1 MIKVRVLRDVSD
13 EELAEV
19 RDLLDAVEAADDHA
33 ALGEHKWLDLVNGSG
48 RCFAGIVAEDPPHPH
63 PVGYAHLSA
72 NPGAPRTPGNPGAPR
87 TPGNPGAPRTPG
99 NPGAPHTPGTG
110 AHFGLEV
117 AVDPQHRGVGVEV
130 ALVDAALELAGAE
143 GGGRLHF
150 WVFRPTQIHDAL
162 AHRLGFTRGRELYQM
177 RRPLPHPEA
186 ARWPAGVRVRRFI
199 PGQDEEAWLVVNNA
213 AFAGHPEQG
222 TWDRGTLE
230 RREAEAWFDPAG
242 FLLAEDED
250 GQAGFCWTKV
260 HEGGDPGEIYVI
272 AVDPTRQGTGLGRA
286 LVLGGLASL
295 AEQGCR
301 TGMLYVDASNQ
312 AAVGLY
318 RALGFD
324 VHHVDRA
331 YVADVAPASG

>member
-1 MIKVRVLRDVSD
+1 MCTSPRTAPGAQGAAPPVASKAVIKVRVLRNITDA
-13 EELAEV
+13 ELAEV

-48 RCFAGIVAEDPPHPH
+48 RCFAGIVAEEPPHPH

-72 NPGAPRTPGNPGAPR
+72 QSGTPRALGS
-87 TPGNPGAPRTPG
+87 
-99 NPGAPHTPGTG
+99 G

-117 AVDPQHRGVGVEV
+117 AVDPEHRGVGVEV
-130 ALVDAALELAGAE
+130 ALVEAALELAGAE
-143 GGGRLHF
+143 GGGQLHF

-162 AHRLGFTRGRELYQM
+162 AHRLGFARGRELYQM

-186 ARWPAGVRVRRFI
+186 ARWPAGVRVRRFQ
-199 PGQDEEAWLVVNNA
+199 PGQDEEAWLAVNNA

-222 TWDRGTLE
+222 TWDEDTLR
-230 RREAEAWFDPAG
+230 RREAEEWFDPVG
-242 FLLAEDED
+242 FLLAEDEQ
-250 GQAGFCWTKV
+250 GLVGFCWTKV
-260 HEGGDPGEIYVI
+260 HEGDVGEIYVI
-272 AVDPTRQGTGLGRA
+272 AVDPTRQGSGLGRA

-295 AEQGCR
+295 AERGCR
-301 TGMLYVDASNQ
+301 TGMLYVDASNE

-324 VHHVDRA
+324 VHHIDRA
-331 YVADVAPASG
+331 YVAAVPAASDAR